1 MPQVETTSGQHH
13 VDLRRAVQWSS
24 TLEELETKDKVSLQ
38 GKEDEVLIM
47 SSSIGGD
54 SLSSPLASE
63 EEEEEEESKGGEVK
77 SQAKNGALRCLGSLE
92 DSLPIKRGLSSFF
105 SGKSKSFS
113 SLSDMGNTSTN
124 NLAKTENSF
133 NKRRRIRMAS
143 KAKRASYTSFISLSR
158 PPLPPPPS
166 PPSLKD
172 HILEEGD
179 KEGI

>member
-1 MPQVETTSGQHH
+1 MAESTSGPWMLDAAPLFVVVLLVAH
-13 VDLRRAVQWSS
+13 VSALVREFTGSTDWRLKNRTLGERRIRDIRGHALIIAAKGVS
-24 TLEELETKDKVSLQ
+24 KDYKW
-38 GKEDEVLIM
+38 
-47 SSSIGGD
+47 
-54 SLSSPLASE
+54 
-63 EEEEEEESKGGEVK
+63 
-77 SQAKNGALRCLGSLE
+77 
-92 DSLPIKRGLSSFF
+92 RGLSSFF